1 MGVER
6 KIRSQSGQVAVGGD
20 EFGQNRYNG
29 RRWIQCGSVTGPHW
43 WHPGGQEGRGGG
55 LYCCLSTIKPQSAVK
70 CGRGHC
76 GEQFTKG
83 IVGGFAAHTVCSQ
96 AANWRRRLTRE
107 MGEDD
112 PAQLGKDDA
121 RLRSPVGGNFPS
133 PLTCNIGEED
143 GPFSG
148 VVCAPMWCVQLCTYV
163 ILSIFDADAITSEHN

>member
-1 MGVER
+1 MAR
-6 KIRSQSGQVAVGGD
+6 KGSGPVYSSVCQQS
-20 EFGQNRYNG
+20 NRRAQG
-29 RRWIQCGSVTGPHW
+29 
-43 WHPGGQEGRGGG
+43 
-55 LYCCLSTIKPQSAVK
+55 AVK

-121 RLRSPVGGNFPS
+121 RSRSPVGGNSPS

-148 VVCAPMWCVQLCTYV
+148 VVCAPVCDFKY
-163 ILSIFDADAITSEHN
+163 F